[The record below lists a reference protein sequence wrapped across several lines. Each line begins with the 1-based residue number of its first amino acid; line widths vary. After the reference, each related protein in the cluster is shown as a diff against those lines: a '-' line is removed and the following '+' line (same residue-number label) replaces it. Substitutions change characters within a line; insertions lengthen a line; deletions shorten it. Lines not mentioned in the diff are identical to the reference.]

1 MTDNTSTSSQT
12 HKQEDDSVRFNGN
25 LPKGQMEEEKD
36 EGGEGEWN
44 MTPGSSEVK
53 TQMERNTEHKEKEMK
68 DGGKAELEGH
78 TDNTHAEVQVPAET
92 LHNNRLTLSI
102 FTDRCSEV

>member
-12 HKQEDDSVRFNGN
+12 HKQEDDSVWFNGN

-53 TQMERNTEHKEKEMK
+53 RHRWRETQNIKRN

-102 FTDRCSEV
+102 FTDRCREV